1 MSVPTFVDV
10 VDALRIMAR
19 RLTDLERL
27 TRDHET
33 RLDEIATTLYDP
45 PLPPAAADSGPVLCP
60 NCGEPMYWHVEHE
73 GYTTT
78 KFYSCGGPFSCYL
91 DTISFTPTTDESE
104 AAAIVRRMRGAR

>member
-60 NCGEPMYWHVEHE
+60 NCGYRMSWDNDNQRFVCP
-73 GYTTT
+73 
-78 KFYSCGGPFSCYL
+78 
-91 DTISFTPTTDESE
+91 TISVDCGIWAIEFHSWITETT